1 MGDVAIMLAVFAFSF
16 CVGYVLILRV
26 PQMLH
31 SPLMSMTNAVSGV
44 TLVGAVLLFT
54 VSASPTAW
62 VLGTLAVALATFNV
76 VGGFSITDRMLSF
89 FKKRES
95 KE

>member
-1 MGDVAIMLAVFAFSF
+1 MSDVAVMLGVFAFSF